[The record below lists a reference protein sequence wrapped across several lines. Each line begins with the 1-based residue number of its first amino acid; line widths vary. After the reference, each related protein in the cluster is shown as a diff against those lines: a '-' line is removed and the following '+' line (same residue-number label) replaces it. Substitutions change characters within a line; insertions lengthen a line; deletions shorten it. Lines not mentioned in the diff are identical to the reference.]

1 MPRSAT
7 PRDEVELPAPP
18 AQEHELLSR
27 SATFTGE
34 TCTMEPTNPRATAH
48 ETIDRVAETATAYAE
63 RFGEKAEE
71 WLEMKDNW
79 VEGAREYV
87 REHPIAALG
96 IAAAAGY
103 VLSMLM
109 RSRD

>member
-1 MPRSAT
+1 
-7 PRDEVELPAPP
+7 
-18 AQEHELLSR
+18 
-27 SATFTGE
+27 
-34 TCTMEPTNPRATAH
+34 MEPTSTRSGSDHVERVSSSAH
-48 ETIDRVAETATAYAE
+48 EAVDRVAQTASAYAE
-63 RFGEKAEE
+63 RFGERAEE

-96 IAAAAGY
+96 MAVAAGY
-103 VLSMLM
+103 VLHMLT

>member
-1 MPRSAT
+1 MASNT
-7 PRDEVELPAPP
+7 QGSTDK
-18 AQEHELLSR
+18 
-27 SATFTGE
+27 
-34 TCTMEPTNPRATAH
+34 
-48 ETIDRVAETATAYAE
+48 TIDRASTSAHEAVDRVTQTATAYAE

-103 VLSMLM
+103 ILSMLM

>member
-1 MPRSAT
+1 METTRST
-7 PRDEVELPAPP
+7 ETKNVE
-18 AQEHELLSR
+18 
-27 SATFTGE
+27 
-34 TCTMEPTNPRATAH
+34 RATTGAH
-48 ETIDRVAETATAYAE
+48 EAVDRVAQTATAYAE

-87 REHPIAALG
+87 REHPVAALG

-103 VLSMLM
+103 ILSMLM

>member
-1 MPRSAT
+1 
-7 PRDEVELPAPP
+7 
-18 AQEHELLSR
+18 
-27 SATFTGE
+27 
-34 TCTMEPTNPRATAH
+34 MEPSSTRSDKHLQDAT
-48 ETIDRVAETATAYAE
+48 ETVERVAQTATEYAE

-71 WLEMKDNW
+71 WLEMKDTW
-79 VEGAREYV
+79 VDGAREYV

-103 VLSMLM
+103 LLHMLT

>member
-1 MPRSAT
+1 
-7 PRDEVELPAPP
+7 
-18 AQEHELLSR
+18 
-27 SATFTGE
+27 
-34 TCTMEPTNPRATAH
+34 MEPSNTERSSH
-48 ETIDRVAETATAYAE
+48 QTIDRATEAASAYAE
-63 RFGEKAEE
+63 RLGEKAEE
-71 WLEMKDNW
+71 WLEMKDDW

>member
-1 MPRSAT
+1 METTRST
-7 PRDEVELPAPP
+7 EKNVE
-18 AQEHELLSR
+18 
-27 SATFTGE
+27 
-34 TCTMEPTNPRATAH
+34 RATTRAH
-48 ETIDRVAETATAYAE
+48 EAVDRVAQTASAYAE

-87 REHPIAALG
+87 REHPVAALG

-103 VLSMLM
+103 ILSMLL

>member
-1 MPRSAT
+1 
-7 PRDEVELPAPP
+7 
-18 AQEHELLSR
+18 
-27 SATFTGE
+27 
-34 TCTMEPTNPRATAH
+34 MEPTSSRGNAEQNIERVSSTAH
-48 ETIDRVAETATAYAE
+48 ETVDRVAQTAAAYAE

-71 WLEMKDNW
+71 LLELKDNW

-96 IAAAAGY
+96 IAVAAGY
-103 VLSMLM
+103 VLSMIM

>member
-1 MPRSAT
+1 
-7 PRDEVELPAPP
+7 
-18 AQEHELLSR
+18 
-27 SATFTGE
+27 
-34 TCTMEPTNPRATAH
+34 MEPTSTRSGSEHLERASSTAH
-48 ETIDRVAETATAYAE
+48 DAVDRVTQAASQYAE
-63 RFGEKAEE
+63 RFGETAEQ

-79 VEGAREYV
+79 VEGARDYV

-103 VLSMLM
+103 LLHMIT

>member
-1 MPRSAT
+1 MAETTSTR
-7 PRDEVELPAPP
+7 APG
-18 AQEHELLSR
+18 AEAVQ
-27 SATFTGE
+27 
-34 TCTMEPTNPRATAH
+34 
-48 ETIDRVAETATAYAE
+48 RVAETATQYAE
-63 RFGEKAEE
+63 RFGERAEE

-96 IAAAAGY
+96 VAAAAGY
-103 VLSMLM
+103 VLSRLM